1 MSFNTRQLIFCYK
14 IISLFIK
21 TADKLDKTSFKD
33 VVVNRNGSRECK
45 QKINQVYDFLPDERD
60 TSFDLDGLCLTIKKG
75 DITEEVVDAIV
86 NSTNAHLDLSRG

>member
-21 TADKLDKTSFKD
+21 TADKLVKTSFKN
-33 VVVNRNGSRECK
+33 VAVNRNGSRVCK
-45 QKINQVYDFLPDERD
+45 QQINQVYVSLPDERD
-60 TSFDLDGLCLTIKKG
+60 SSFDLDGLCLTIKKG

-86 NSTNAHLDLSRG
+86 NSTNALLDLSRG